1 MHVFQI
7 IFELCQTVSIT
18 SSVTCH
24 GLVNFPCG
32 CHWLLSPPRIK
43 NNVRRAQF
51 CNLFYL
57 FVSCLYKTQ
66 NYTVNMLQHC
76 SQLF

>member
-1 MHVFQI
+1 MQVFQI

-24 GLVNFPCG
+24 GLANFPCG
-32 CHWLLSPPRIK
+32 CHWLLSPPKIK

-51 CNLFYL
+51 CNFFIYL
-57 FVSCLYKTQ
+57 SLVYIKLKITP
-66 NYTVNMLQHC
+66 
-76 SQLF
+76 